1 MQPISPSLRRYHLDN
16 VGYISFQLMCDFI
29 NVRVNYIS
37 GLSALIWTTFANSF
51 SHLLWL
57 QGDDMHRT
65 TAFSRSPRAPTQCVL
80 SIYYEARTWHRRCR
94 TRVGRGGTRRRTRD
108 AATRASGRVRLRHAT
123 WRFRFFSRLAPTRL
137 QLGPIRT
144 ESGRLG
150 PYRQISAETAETAD
164 SGRNGWYGRN

>member
-1 MQPISPSLRRYHLDN
+1 MKSWTCLILKLNLFTVCEKMQPISPSLRRYHLDN

-80 SIYYEARTWHRRCR
+80 SIYSSLLKLMVVNWHLDPFFMHM
-94 TRVGRGGTRRRTRD
+94 TTLI
-108 AATRASGRVRLRHAT
+108 AYSLYFRL
-123 WRFRFFSRLAPTRL
+123 LLL
-137 QLGPIRT
+137 QCQL
-144 ESGRLG
+144 
-150 PYRQISAETAETAD
+150 
-164 SGRNGWYGRN
+164 